1 MIADTVQFLGSREG
15 GGSAGGGDGEHQFV
29 PAGAKQDDFAPTGAD
44 DDIPF

>member
-15 GGSAGGGDGEHQFV
+15 GGATAGGDGEHHNV
-29 PAGAKQDDFAPTGAD
+29 PAGAKQDDFAPTGTD